1 MKIYKFTQIVS
12 LAAVALLSG
21 CGGLETE
28 DLFDKPSSIR
38 LEENRNEIQSALEA
52 NEEGWVLQYFPHP
65 DRIYGGVNYFLTFKD
80 GKVTAALEGDTQNE
94 ASAYQVLTRSG
105 SVLSFSQY
113 NSLLHQYATPSE
125 SKPEGDK
132 GDFEFLVLRQ
142 NQDTIFLKG
151 LRTGNYLNLIKIKK
165 ESPSLKSRI
174 EVILN
179 KLGEVD
185 FPSAGK
191 IGESPIVASSSSPKN
206 LTLTYEQG
214 KSPISFSY
222 IYTAEGIQFYEPILV
237 DGKEYSHLI
246 LDESS
251 NTLKSEDGHIV
262 IKLKVAPINFKTQ
275 GWVLDLSEETN
286 RSNAFVGAIDADGLI
301 HKIIFGDKY
310 ALQKYYVLGKLGQNV
325 GFHTFAE
332 DIQGPFA
339 VNGLNFSADD
349 NDPNLIHIGKGD
361 AINFA
366 TYLLYVNSVLN
377 KITNNSPYFVDKK
390 DPAKPGMVK
399 LTSQKDPSVW
409 FYLDVLQS
417 N

>member
-1 MKIYKFTQIVS
+1 MKIYKFTQIAS

-94 ASAYQVLTRSG
+94 TSAYQVLTRSG

-151 LRTGNYLNLIKIKK
+151 LRTGNYLNLIKIKQSNKVLK
-165 ESPSLKSRI
+165 ETI
-174 EVILN
+174 ETVAQQLA
-179 KLGEVD
+179 KVA
-185 FPSAGK
+185 FPLTGTFAG
-191 IGESPIVASSSSPKN
+191 SPINVSSDSERN
-206 LTLTYEQG
+206 IIITYEGQD
-214 KSPISFSY
+214 KQPIALPY
-222 IYTAEGIQFYEPILV
+222 IHTNEGIQFYTPIKIG
-237 DGKEYSHLI
+237 GKEYSKLI
-246 LDESS
+246 FDSS
-251 NTLKSEDGHIV
+251 AKTLKSVDDQLI
-262 IKLKVAPINFKTQ
+262 INLKFIPINFKTK
-275 GWVLDLSEETN
+275 GWKLDLSDDN
-286 RSNAFVGAIDADGLI
+286 NVAKGIKLARVGDDILHSFLLKDQEL
-301 HKIIFGDKY
+301 K
-310 ALQKYYVLGKLGQNV
+310 KYYVIGKFGENV
-325 GFHTFAE
+325 GFTTFDAG
-332 DIQGPFA
+332 DTL
-339 VNGLNFSADD
+339 VHGLNFRGDE
-349 NDPNLIHIGKGD
+349 NNPNLVYIEKTKPISID
-361 AINFA
+361 IYFRYING
-366 TYLLYVNSVLN
+366 VLD
-377 KITNNSPYFVDKK
+377 KITNNTPYLVEPDSPVNPKR
-390 DPAKPGMVK
+390 VK